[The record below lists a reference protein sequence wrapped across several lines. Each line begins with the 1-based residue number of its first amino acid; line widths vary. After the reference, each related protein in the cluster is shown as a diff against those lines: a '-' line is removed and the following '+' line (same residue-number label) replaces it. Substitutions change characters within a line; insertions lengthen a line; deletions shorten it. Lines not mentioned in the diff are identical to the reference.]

1 MFVETE
7 YKTDKGRQFFTQWVV
22 KLSNI
27 LPKDVAAKILLGV
40 KDSLETFI

>member
-1 MFVETE
+1 M
-7 YKTDKGRQFFTQWVV
+7 QSVV
-22 KLSNI
+22 NLSNT